1 MKTLSEIEVHPAAAI
16 FPLMGE
22 AELRSLAEDIKS
34 HGQRESCV
42 FYQGQLLD
50 GRNRWRACELLGIEA
65 DECEIDADDFDPVAY
80 VLSTNLHRRQLRT
93 SQKAVCAARVA
104 TLPEGRPTG
113 NSANLRSYSTEQAAA
128 LFGIGTRAIEHAR
141 KVIADGCSELI
152 ALCETGK
159 SVATACK
166 FIDACETK
174 REQSKIAREGWDAI
188 RAHLAPP
195 QAESVESPTP
205 SVELPEKADASV
217 VAEVD
222 TWLQR
227 RDERPYFERFRS
239 LWTAADATGRAAI
252 RAFVLE
258 CE

>member
-1 MKTLSEIEVHPAAAI
+1 MDIKVHPAAEI
-16 FPLMGE
+16 FPLMDELSYQRLKADIE
-22 AELRSLAEDIKS
+22 ANGLQEPVMLWR
-34 HGQRESCV
+34 Q
-42 FYQGQLLD
+42 QLVD
-50 GRNRWRACELLGIEA
+50 GRNRLRACDELGIHHNPAEL
-65 DECEIDADDFDPVAY
+65 EDDDDPVAF
-80 VLSTNLHRRQLRT
+80 VLSANLHRRQLRT
-93 SQKAVCAARVA
+93 SQKAMCAARMA
-104 TLPEGRPTG
+104 TLSNGEHGKS
-113 NSANLRSYSTEQAAA
+113 SANWQSFTVEQ
-128 LFGIGTRAIEHAR
+128 LGEMFVVSPRAIERA
-141 KVIADGCSELI
+141 KAVISGGCAELI
-152 ALCETGK
+152 ALCESGR

-166 FIDACETK
+166 FIDACESK

-227 RDERPYFERFRS
+227 QDERPYFERFRS